1 MEFDNKEFAMA
12 VDFAVSMIND
22 KGKVAPMVIGIKE
35 NGDRHVVL
43 VPWRND
49 SEKERAIEAVC
60 GIFKKLMVKEIVFMT
75 EAWGLEVSNAEF
87 HRQEFKRPSENA
99 NRKEMVIINYLS
111 DKEKIAASMPII
123 REEGKVSVGKLSIVM
138 NNDFQDNVFGRYFSK
153 GDQDDS
159 L

>member
-1 MEFDNKEFAMA
+1 MEFDNKEFAMS
-12 VDFAVSMIND
+12 VDFATSMIAD
-22 KGKVAPMVIGIKE
+22 KGKVAPIVIGIDK
-35 NGDRHVVL
+35 NGNRRVVL

-49 SEKERAIEAVC
+49 TEKELAINMVC
-60 GIFKKLMVKEIVFMT
+60 KMFKKLGVVEIVFMT